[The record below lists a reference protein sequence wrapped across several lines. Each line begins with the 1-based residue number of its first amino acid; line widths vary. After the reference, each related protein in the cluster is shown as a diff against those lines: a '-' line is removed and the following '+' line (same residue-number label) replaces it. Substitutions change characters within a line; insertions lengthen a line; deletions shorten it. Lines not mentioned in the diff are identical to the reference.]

1 MKLCQ
6 KTQQIISNKYKI
18 ISTPA
23 NVRVDIFFCGYDW
36 RYDLLFNI
44 YYLVKLV
51 LLYQSYFIDL
61 ADLSVWLSDKL
72 DANLFLALECG
83 SRYFVC
89 FVLPL

>member
-1 MKLCQ
+1 MKLSQ
-6 KTQQIISNKYKI
+6 KPQQVISNKYKI

-36 RYDLLFNI
+36 RYDFIFII

-61 ADLSVWLSDKL
+61 ADLSIWFGNKL
-72 DANLFLALECG
+72 NSYLFLALESG